1 VSLTRN
7 TVKGVLAALCAGA
20 AALPLGACGRD
31 EPDLSNGKAMFVEN
45 CGSCHELA
53 RAGTA
58 GTQGPS
64 LDAAFQTALADGMD
78 RDTVQ
83 GIVHD
88 QILHPRMGSIMPPGE
103 EIGVTGDDATDVAA
117 YVGYAAARGGDDEG
131 ALATAGLAQAK
142 SGEQIFTAAGCA
154 GCHTFAPAGSTG
166 NIGPN
171 LDDLASAAGDREPGT
186 SAEDYIRESL
196 TQPEAFLAEGFGNA
210 MPSYEG
216 RLTDEQIQALV
227 DYLLQTGGG

>member
-1 VSLTRN
+1 MSLTRN
-7 TVKGVLAALCAGA
+7 TVKGVLAALCAA
-20 AALPLGACGRD
+20 SLALPLGACGRD
-31 EPDLSNGKAMFVEN
+31 EPDLSNGKAMFVEK
-45 CGSCHELA
+45 CGSCHELG

-58 GTQGPS
+58 GTTGPS

-78 RDTVQ
+78 RDTVE
-83 GIVHD
+83 GIVHR
-88 QILHPRMGSIMPPGE
+88 QILNPRLNSVMPAKL
-103 EIGVTGDDATDVAA
+103 VTGDDARDVSA
-117 YVGYAAARGGDDEG
+117 YVGYAAARRGDDQG

-142 SGEQIFTAAGCA
+142 TGDQIFTAAGCA
-154 GCHTFAPAGSTG
+154 GCHTFSPAGSNG

-171 LDDLASAAGDREPGT
+171 LDDLATAAGNREPGK

-196 TQPEAFLAEGFGNA
+196 TTPEAFLVEGFGDA

-216 RLTDEQIQALV
+216 RLTDEQIEALI